1 MTTSIRKW
9 TLLGVTLALAGMV
22 GCGDDDG
29 VDPGVDAGR
38 DSGMPDSGTPD
49 SDTPPPDGD
58 TPPPDSGMP
67 CEPETIMVSADIT
80 TDTTWR
86 GCKTYIL
93 TAPIY
98 VQDSVLTIEAGTE
111 IRGMGGA
118 NALII
123 TTSGRLEAEGTA
135 ENPIV
140 FTSAMPEGS
149 RAPGQWGG
157 VVLLGEAPI
166 NVPGGTNN
174 IEGLDP
180 GEERGEYGGTDAA
193 HDCGT
198 LRYVR
203 IEWAGFV
210 FGTDNELNSLTL
222 GGCGTG
228 TTLEYIQ
235 THGGS
240 DDGIEFFGGT
250 ASIKHAIV
258 TQTGDDG
265 LDWDQGW
272 VGDAQFIV
280 IQQAPGVGDKGIE
293 ADGLEGNETATPRS
307 NPRVYNLTIVG
318 GGQMGQE
325 GMRLR
330 RGTFGTVANAIVSNF
345 GMGDCIELETS
356 ETIRNANMGNLR
368 VINSL
373 VNGCVERSGMPS
385 YVRLSPTEGDDVA
398 LTADWASLNRFGT
411 DPMLPAAATNVT
423 APNFVPAAGSPAA
436 MMAATVPSGGIFEAA
451 AYVGAFAPGGANWL
465 TGWTAYP
472 VAAE

>member
-29 VDPGVDAGR
+29 PTPPVDGGGTDTGMMDP
-38 DSGMPDSGTPD
+38 DSDTPDPDSGTP
-49 SDTPPPDGD
+49 G
-58 TPPPDSGMP
+58 
-67 CEPETIMVSADIT
+67 ETIMVSADIT
-80 TDTTWR
+80 ADTTW
-86 GCKTYIL
+86 TSENVYIL

-118 NALII
+118 NALIV

-140 FTSAMPEGS
+140 FTSAMPEGA
-149 RAPGQWGG
+149 RVPGQWGG

-166 NVPGGTNN
+166 NVDGGVTN

-180 GEERGEYGGTDAA
+180 GEERGQYGGDDPT

-222 GGCGTG
+222 GGCGSD

-240 DDGIEFFGGT
+240 DDGVEFFGGT
-250 ASIKHAIV
+250 ASIKHVVI
-258 TQTGDDG
+258 TQTGDDS

-272 VGDAQFIV
+272 SGDAQFV
-280 IQQAPGVGDKGIE
+280 VVQQAPGAGDKGFECDNLSGAE
-293 ADGLEGNETATPRS
+293 ASTPRS
-307 NPRVYNLTIVG
+307 NPRVYNVTMVG
-318 GGQMGQE
+318 GGASGQE
-325 GMRLR
+325 GIRFKV
-330 RGTFGTVANAIVSNF
+330 GTAGTVANAIITNF
-345 GMGDCIELETS
+345 GMGDCIELATS
-356 ETIRNANMGNLR
+356 ETVRQANSGDLS
-368 VINSL
+368 VINSI
-373 VNGCVERSGMPS
+373 VDGCGDRDGSESFVHWT
-385 YVRLSPTEGDDVA
+385 VDEGDTTTE
-398 LTADWASLNRFGT
+398 LEADWSTDNRFGT
-411 DPMLPAAATNVT
+411 DPMLPAAATSLT
-423 APNFVPAAGSPAA
+423 APNFVPPAGSPAA
-436 MMAATVPSGGIFEAA
+436 SMAATVPSGGIFEAA
-451 AYVGAFAPGGANWL
+451 NYVGAFEPGGTDWTA
-465 TGWTAYP
+465 GWTAYP
-472 VAAE
+472 QPAE

>member
-1 MTTSIRKW
+1 MTSIRKW

-29 VDPGVDAGR
+29 PTPPVDSGT
-38 DSGMPDSGTPD
+38 DSGMMMDDGGMTD
-49 SDTPPPDGD
+49 PDG
-58 TPPPDSGMP
+58 GMTG
-67 CEPETIMVSADIT
+67 ETITVSADIT
-80 TDTTWR
+80 ADTTW
-86 GCKTYIL
+86 TSNNIYIL

-98 VQDSVLTIEAGTE
+98 VQDAVLTIEAGTE

-140 FTSAMPEGS
+140 FTSAMPEGA

-166 NVPGGTNN
+166 NVEGGSTN

-180 GEERGEYGGTDAA
+180 GEERGQYGGANAA

-222 GGCGTG
+222 GGCGSD

-240 DDGIEFFGGT
+240 DDGVEFFGGT
-250 ASIKHAIV
+250 ASIKHVVIS
-258 TQTGDDG
+258 QTGDDS

-272 VGDAQFIV
+272 SGDAQFV
-280 IQQAPGVGDKGIE
+280 VVQQAPGAGDKGFECDNLSGAE
-293 ADGLEGNETATPRS
+293 ASTPRS
-307 NPRVYNLTIVG
+307 NPRVYNVTMVG
-318 GGQMGQE
+318 GGASGQE
-325 GMRLR
+325 AIRFKV
-330 RGTFGTVANAIVSNF
+330 GTAGTVANAIITNF
-345 GMGDCIELETS
+345 GMGDCVELATS
-356 ETIRNANMGNLR
+356 ETVRQANMGNLDLT
-368 VINSL
+368 NSIL
-373 VNGCVERSGMPS
+373 FGCGDRDGSPS
-385 YVRLSPTEGDDVA
+385 YFYWSVDEGDETTT
-398 LTADWASLNRFGT
+398 LTADWTTDNRLGT
-411 DPMLPAAATNVT
+411 DPMLPAAATNLT
-423 APNFVPAAGSPAA
+423 APDFVPPAGSPAA
-436 MMAATVPSGGIFEAA
+436 SMAATVPTGGIFEPAD
-451 AYVGAFAPGGANWL
+451 YVGAFEPGGADW
-465 TGWTAYP
+465 TDGWTAFP
-472 VAAE
+472 AAAE

>member
-1 MTTSIRKW
+1 MMTSIRKW

-29 VDPGVDAGR
+29 PTPPVDGGPGTDT
-38 DSGMPDSGTPD
+38 GMMEPDGDTPDPDSGTP
-49 SDTPPPDGD
+49 G
-58 TPPPDSGMP
+58 
-67 CEPETIMVSADIT
+67 ETITVSADIT
-80 TDTTWR
+80 TDTTW
-86 GCKTYIL
+86 TSENVYIL

-140 FTSAMPEGS
+140 FTSAMPEGA

-180 GEERGEYGGTDAA
+180 GEERGQYGGTNAA

-258 TQTGDDG
+258 TQTGDDA

-280 IQQAPGVGDKGIE
+280 LQQAPGVGDKGIE
-293 ADGLEGNETATPRS
+293 ADGLEGNEMATPRS

-330 RGTFGTVANAIVSNF
+330 RGTFGTVANAIVTNF

-356 ETIRNANMGNLR
+356 ETIRNANMGDLE
-368 VINSL
+368 VLNSI
-373 VNGCVERSGMPS
+373 VSGCVERDGTPS
-385 YVRLSPTEGDDVA
+385 YVRLTPDEGDAVE
-398 LTADWASLNRFGT
+398 LTVDWSTMNRFGT
-411 DPMLPAAATNVT
+411 DPMLPAGTNLT

-436 MMAATVPSGGIFEAA
+436 SMAATVPTGSIFEPAN
-451 AYVGAFAPGGANWL
+451 YVGAFEPGGEDWTA
-465 TGWTAYP
+465 GWTAFP
-472 VAAE
+472 TPAE